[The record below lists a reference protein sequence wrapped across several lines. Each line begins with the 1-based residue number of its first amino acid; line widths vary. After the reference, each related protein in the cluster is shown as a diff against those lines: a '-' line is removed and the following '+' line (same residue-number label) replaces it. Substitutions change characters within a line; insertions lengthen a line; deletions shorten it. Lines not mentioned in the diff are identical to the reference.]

1 MSDPASG
8 LRHEL
13 RNLVN
18 HVVGYAE
25 LVQEGI
31 EGPDLEFLYLPRAGR
46 G

>member
-18 HVVGYAE
+18 HVVGYTE
-25 LVQEGI
+25 LVQGA
-31 EGPDLEFLYLPRAGR
+31 FTYCWRRAGPWPAGR
-46 G
+46 